1 MMQSE
6 YWISELAALTGV
18 STRTIRYYIQEGL
31 LPQPEIRGKYAV
43 FTDEYMHRLRLI
55 KYLKDA
61 YLPLNK
67 IKPLLD
73 SLTDN
78 QVMAL
83 LDEFEADPVIA
94 LANLQALP
102 VFNQESPNAL
112 YPEMADNQALKYI
125 QQVRANRSIREERI
139 ELNRSMPRPAES
151 ARRPLSGEEWRRVE
165 LAPGVELHIRQPL
178 NPRAQRLIDRL
189 IDLANNFNA
198 QKRED

>member
-1 MMQSE
+1 MIKSE

-67 IKPLLD
+67 IKDLLD
-73 SLTDN
+73 SLPESE
-78 QVMAL
+78 VVPL
-83 LDEFEADPVIA
+83 LNKFEVDPVSA
-94 LANLQALP
+94 LSSLQALP

-112 YPEMADNQALKYI
+112 YPEMAENQALKYI
-125 QQVRANRSIREERI
+125 QQVRANRPIREERI
-139 ELNRSMPRPAES
+139 ELNRSMPKPAEPAKRS
-151 ARRPLSGEEWRRVE
+151 PTGEEWRRVV
-165 LAPGVELHIRQPL
+165 LAPGVELHIRQPVSA
-178 NPRAQRLIDRL
+178 RAQRLIDRL
-189 IDLANNFNA
+189 IDLASNINSHT
-198 QKRED
+198 RED